1 MHILTD
7 LLDTYSKLRKRRH
20 SLSEALLKE
29 QGGSRDLA
37 LNREFPEGDGSTPEH
52 LERLLKMAEA
62 GGLRGDP
69 AGTPGEAFT
78 AFQSPE
84 NPEAVTWT
92 DLAGNQHTAN
102 TQELI
107 AYLNL
112 RLQGE
117 EEGAEED
124 SQAGGQ
130 GIEMP
135 MYQDALAQTMARF
148 TPLIVDL
155 AQNPHLDIK
164 DPDEDLEERSAR
176 ATQIVA
182 DSIQDRRKPG
192 ASLWSQE
199 LAGVYELHPDSEEYG
214 DEAVKEF
221 MDDFG
226 SLLSMIGD
234 AANSEE
240 GCFEVEG
247 REEREKVLNRFFTR
261 DGGSK
266 LLYGAL
272 TPGKGGPPSLSAG
285 IQTERLRDHKKVNDY
300 QGTHFAR
307 RSLIGGGGE
316 NPIFQIIDAARSIKR
331 CGDFKEQLISSTG
344 AKGGSNWSGIRSKV
358 DEPAPLIADAFVKW
372 TRLPEGGRKDAL
384 HEKIIKAVS
393 LSVGAIE
400 AKTSKFIE
408 LIRDAHGSLDGVEK
422 MYPDVLADAEEF
434 LDHAFGQDA
443 VLAGLVSN
451 KQVRKLAVLTVASYM
466 IPEIEEMVELNNYS
480 GFVGTTGAWRGKDLN
495 LVKSLT
501 TPENMP
507 GGRTSPSQRAES
519 SKNDSALVFA
529 TQKDAIKYLNSRN
542 STHTPGRLR
551 GWQHDPATGNYL
563 IPREHKNVDPG
574 KENNPVQ
581 FGRSQLSDKKHF
593 SREADDVYESH
604 LDVFRE
610 KGLDPRVVNRAKAAR
625 QREKMNADRVNK
637 ALNSPVRPAGSDPDE
652 WLRNEDSLDSLIGHL
667 KISRDNCVYPLN
679 SQMSDVITQL
689 EKFQK
694 NPNDPKEQK
703 KKGTLFAE
711 TWHTMNMLDGTS
723 QASKEKVQAAAAMAF
738 VQGAAST
745 SEKMVSLRVGA
756 RNEMLSI
763 PQSVI
768 VDDLAEEIL
777 TGTGV
782 YDAKINPDGIEV
794 VSDSTGFKFYRGGK
808 ASGKGA
814 AIEIRY
820 RGKSDDRKGA
830 IMEVKI
836 APSEMQRR
844 YKGKRGGLGESQRS
858 EMRSLIRETIVE
870 IFEEMFVG
878 KAQEVL

>member
-7 LLDTYSKLRKRRH
+7 LLDTYSKLRKRRY
-20 SLSEALLKE
+20 SLSEALLGE

-117 EEGAEED
+117 EEGAEEE

-155 AQNPHLDIK
+155 AQNPHFDIK

-192 ASLWSQE
+192 RSHWSQE

-226 SLLSMIGD
+226 SLLSIIGD

-240 GCFEVEG
+240 GCFEIEG
-247 REEREKVLNRFFTR
+247 REEREKILNRFFTR
-261 DGGSK
+261 DGGKK

-272 TPGKGGPPSLSAG
+272 DSGKGGPPSLSAG
-285 IQTERLRDHKKVNDY
+285 IESEKLRHNKTANDY
-300 QGTHFAR
+300 QGTYFSQR
-307 RSLIGGGGE
+307 NLIGGGGE
-316 NPIFQIIDAARSIKR
+316 NPILQIIDAAKNIKR
-331 CGDFKEQLISSTG
+331 CGDLKEPLISSTG
-344 AKGGSNWSGIRSKV
+344 GAGGSNWSTIRSEV
-358 DEPAPLIADAFVKW
+358 DESAPIIADAFVRWMK
-372 TRLPEGGRKDAL
+372 LAPSRKK
-384 HEKIIKAVS
+384 EKMHGDIVKAIS
-393 LSVGAIE
+393 ISVKAIE
-400 AKTSKFIE
+400 SKTYKFIE
-408 LIRDAHGSLDGVEK
+408 LVRDAQGALDGIEK
-422 MYPDVLADAEEF
+422 LHPNVLIDAADF
-434 LDHAFGQDA
+434 LDHAFGQDS

-451 KQVRKLAVLTVASYM
+451 QEVRKLATLTVASYM
-466 IPEIEEMVELNNYS
+466 IPEIEALVELNNYP
-480 GFVGTTGAWRGKDLN
+480 GFVGATSTWRGADLN
-495 LVKSLT
+495 RVKSTL
-501 TPENMP
+501 EAEKQP
-507 GGRTSPSQRAES
+507 GGRTSHNQKAENF
-519 SKNDSALVFA
+519 KNDYGLVFKS
-529 TQKDAIKYLNSRN
+529 KDNALKYLQFINANPARGIRDWQIDPDTGYCMIPMEKKNHDPDRERSLIQFSRVQLNSRKYFSRASDQTFEHN
-542 STHTPGRLR
+542 IEMLR
-551 GWQHDPATGNYL
+551 G
-563 IPREHKNVDPG
+563 R
-574 KENNPVQ
+574 
-581 FGRSQLSDKKHF
+581 
-593 SREADDVYESH
+593 
-604 LDVFRE
+604 
-610 KGLDPRVVNRAKAAR
+610 GLDPRVVNRAIGTR

-652 WLRNEDSLDSLIGHL
+652 WLKNEDSLDSLIGHL
-667 KISRDNCVYPLN
+667 KTSRDNCVYPLN

-703 KKGTLFAE
+703 KKGILFAK

-723 QASKEKVQAAAAMAF
+723 QASKEKVQAQAAMAL

-745 SEKMVSLRVGA
+745 AERIISFRVGA
-756 RNEMLSI
+756 RNDLI
-763 PQSVI
+763 TAPQSAVI
-768 VDDLAEEIL
+768 DDLAEEIL
-777 TGTGV
+777 TGTGI
-782 YDAKINPDGIEV
+782 YDSVTNPDGIEI
-794 VSDSTGFKFYRGGK
+794 VSDSKGFKLYRGGI
-808 ASGKGA
+808 GA
-814 AIEIRY
+814 GRGAVVEIRY
-820 RGKSDDRKGA
+820 RGKPDDRKGA
-830 IMEVKI
+830 MLEIKVS
-836 APSEMQRR
+836 PSEIQRR